1 MYLEVVYESR
11 TAFVNVNYTKVS
23 NFLFLLLASALFLK
37 FCC

>member
-23 NFLFLLLASALFLK
+23 DFLFESWPQHYF
-37 FCC
+37 